1 LNRKIFLYLSYGGI
15 TEFKDMKHFKSVS
28 DPEAFKLMADETR
41 RKIIFL
47 LRAKEMT
54 VSQIAHEL
62 NITPQTIY
70 HHIRKLVE
78 GNLVEVTREVRVD
91 HLIESYYRATAEVFH
106 FTIGKTSGGKEVL
119 QEETEA
125 TLKALSRIGFKLKYD
140 NKAIS
145 ELVELMME
153 QKDCC
158 GEKEYEDAVSEL
170 EDLDF
175 FTKQNV
181 QEYAGILSMS
191 DDEFATRNELR
202 KRFRDL
208 LKSLLVK

>member
-1 LNRKIFLYLSYGGI
+1 
-15 TEFKDMKHFKSVS
+15 MKHFKSVS

-106 FTIGKTSGGKEVL
+106 FTIGKTSRGKEVL
-119 QEETEA
+119 LEETEA
-125 TLKALSRIGFKLKYD
+125 ALKALSRIGFKLKYD
-140 NKAIS
+140 NKSIS
-145 ELVELMME
+145 ELVDLMMD

-191 DDEFATRNELR
+191 DEEFAMRNELR

>member
-1 LNRKIFLYLSYGGI
+1 
-15 TEFKDMKHFKSVS
+15 MKHFKSIC

-41 RKIIFL
+41 RKIVFL
-47 LRAKEMT
+47 LRAKELT

-70 HHIRKLVE
+70 HHIKKLVE

-106 FTIGKTSGGKEVL
+106 FTIGKSSRSREVL
-119 QEETEA
+119 REETEA
-125 TLKALSRIGFKLKYD
+125 ALKALKRIGFKLKY
-140 NKAIS
+140 NQKLIS
-145 ELVELMME
+145 ELVDLIME

-158 GEKEYEDAVSEL
+158 GAKEYEEAVSK
-170 EDLDF
+170 LDEIDF
-175 FTKQNV
+175 LTKQNV
-181 QEYAGILSMS
+181 QEYVGILSMS
-191 DDEFATRNELR
+191 DEEFAIRNELR
-202 KRFRDL
+202 SKFRDL

>member
-1 LNRKIFLYLSYGGI
+1 
-15 TEFKDMKHFKSVS
+15 MKHFKSVS

-106 FTIGKTSGGKEVL
+106 FTIGKTSRGKEVL

-125 TLKALSRIGFKLKYD
+125 ALKALSRIGFKLKYD

-145 ELVELMME
+145 ELVDLMME

-191 DDEFATRNELR
+191 DEEFAMRNELR

>member
-1 LNRKIFLYLSYGGI
+1 
-15 TEFKDMKHFKSVS
+15 MKHFKSVS

-106 FTIGKTSGGKEVL
+106 FTIGKTSRGKEVL

-125 TLKALSRIGFKLKYD
+125 ALKALSQIGFKLKYD

-145 ELVELMME
+145 ELVDLMME

-191 DDEFATRNELR
+191 DEEFAMRNELR

-208 LKSLLVK
+208 LKSLLGK

>member
-1 LNRKIFLYLSYGGI
+1 
-15 TEFKDMKHFKSVS
+15 MKHFKSVS

-106 FTIGKTSGGKEVL
+106 FTIGKTSRGKEVL
-119 QEETEA
+119 LEETEA
-125 TLKALSRIGFKLKYD
+125 VLKALSRIGFKLKYD

-145 ELVELMME
+145 ELVDLMME

-191 DDEFATRNELR
+191 DKEFAMRNELR

>member
-1 LNRKIFLYLSYGGI
+1 MNRKIFLYLSYGGI

-106 FTIGKTSGGKEVL
+106 FTIGKTSRGKEVL
-119 QEETEA
+119 KEETEA

-145 ELVELMME
+145 ELVDLMMD

>member
-1 LNRKIFLYLSYGGI
+1 MFLYLLYSGI
-15 TEFKDMKHFKSVS
+15 TEFKYMKHFKSVS

-106 FTIGKTSGGKEVL
+106 FTIGKTSRGKEVL

-125 TLKALSRIGFKLKYD
+125 ALKALSRIGFKLKYD

-145 ELVELMME
+145 ELVDLMME

-191 DDEFATRNELR
+191 DEEFAMRNELR

>member
-1 LNRKIFLYLSYGGI
+1 
-15 TEFKDMKHFKSVS
+15 MKHYKSIS

-41 RKIIFL
+41 RKIVFL

-70 HHIRKLVE
+70 HHIKKLVE

-106 FTIGKTSGGKEVL
+106 FTIGKTSRGKEVL

-125 TLKALSRIGFKLKYD
+125 ALKALKRIGFKLKYD
-140 NKAIS
+140 QKAIS
-145 ELVELMME
+145 ELVDLMIQ

-158 GEKEYEDAVSEL
+158 GAQKFEEAVSKI

-175 FTKQNV
+175 WTKQNA

-191 DDEFATRNELR
+191 DKEFGMRNELR
-202 KRFRDL
+202 SKFRDL